1 MDQLEA
7 ALEAQRSVTQRAN
20 EVYLQAERRL
30 FNADKNLNRF
40 AETLEDI
47 VLAKDTIASLDKE
60 K

>member
-7 ALEAQRSVTQRAN
+7 ALAVQRNFTQRAN

-40 AETLEDI
+40 AEGLEDVI
-47 VLAKDTIASLDKE
+47 LAKDTIAALDKE